1 MTAPKKPSAPE
12 QFEETEDWTF
22 AHLRQFERM
31 RAALGP
37 DAEITRADVDRAL
50 RERKA
55 ASAKVTADIGTPKN
69 KSKLN

>member
-12 QFEETEDWTF
+12 QPGATEDWTF

-55 ASAKVTADIGTPKN
+55 ASANDTAYIGTTKN
-69 KSKLN
+69 NSKLN

>member
-1 MTAPKKPSAPE
+1 MTAPKKPPAPG

-31 RAALGP
+31 RVALGP

-50 RERKA
+50 RERNA
-55 ASAKVTADIGTPKN
+55 ASAKVTADIGMLKN
-69 KSKLN
+69 NSKLN

>member
-1 MTAPKKPSAPE
+1 MTAPKKPPAPE
-12 QFEETEDWTF
+12 QPGATEDWTF

-55 ASAKVTADIGTPKN
+55 VGAKNIADIGMQKN
-69 KSKLN
+69 NSRLN